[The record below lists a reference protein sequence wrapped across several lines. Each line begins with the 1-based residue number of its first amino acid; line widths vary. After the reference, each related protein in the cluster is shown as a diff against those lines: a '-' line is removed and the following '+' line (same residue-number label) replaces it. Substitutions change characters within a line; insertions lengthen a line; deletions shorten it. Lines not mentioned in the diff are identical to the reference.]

1 LKIYKAIR
9 NEGVLK
15 MIVLCC
21 PNCDSTHIQRDD
33 EKMEKRKI
41 SSDWFICEY
50 CKHSFLLKY
59 TGYRT
64 ERNFFE
70 S

>member
-1 LKIYKAIR
+1 
-9 NEGVLK
+9 